1 MLRPV
6 LRHNRYEYER
16 PNDLKN
22 DVFVG
27 GLVVAF
33 VLMALLFVFY
43 PAPWLQWVA
52 ILALLAFGAAIG
64 VLEIR
69 KTRVFFRDL
78 RERESRGEGSSED
91 SGP

>member
-1 MLRPV
+1 MLKPV

-16 PNDLKN
+16 LNDLKN

-27 GLVVAF
+27 GIVVAF
-33 VLMALLFVFY
+33 VLMAMLFVFY

-52 ILALLAFGAAIG
+52 IPALLALGGVIG

-69 KTRVFFRDL
+69 KTRVFNRDV
-78 RERESRGEGSSED
+78 RERRESGEEG
-91 SGP
+91 